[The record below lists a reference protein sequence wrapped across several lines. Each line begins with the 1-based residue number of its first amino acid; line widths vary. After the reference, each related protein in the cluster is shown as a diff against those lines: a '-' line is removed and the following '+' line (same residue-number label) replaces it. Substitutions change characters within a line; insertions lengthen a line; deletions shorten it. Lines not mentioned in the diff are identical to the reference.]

1 VYYLINKYNKFPHIA
16 LPQKSFVISLT
27 SGFLFLFF
35 WGCGGVG
42 DGGLFLKN
50 EVLIVLEWGS
60 SLVSWVQSII
70 IMCRII
76 YNVRCLILRVKNFA

>member
-1 VYYLINKYNKFPHIA
+1 
-16 LPQKSFVISLT
+16 
-27 SGFLFLFF
+27 LFSFF

-70 IMCRII
+70 MMCRII
-76 YNVRCLILRVKNFA
+76 YNVRSLILRV